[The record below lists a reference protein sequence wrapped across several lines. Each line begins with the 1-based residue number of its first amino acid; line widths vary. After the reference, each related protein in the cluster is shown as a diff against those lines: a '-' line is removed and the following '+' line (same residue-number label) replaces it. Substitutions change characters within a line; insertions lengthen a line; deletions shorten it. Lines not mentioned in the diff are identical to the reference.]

1 METNNLVNNK
11 QLKTGENMS
20 KISKNEI
27 SKLLKQYNINEASK
41 NDCLD
46 GSIEVNIKFGEKT
59 NFFKLAKESFQLI
72 YKYSAKNKW
81 LLIVAFLLTIL
92 ITFSQIFG
100 LFISGLGLQD
110 ILSNLVFDPGTRS
123 TMRFVYLIIIFA
135 SMYLTSF
142 LCQYLQSYLLV
153 RTAQN
158 IGYFIRYDLANKLQK
173 LSISYLDTMS
183 TGDLLSRFTNDVD
196 AIVVTFS
203 QSIGQVINAFFTI
216 IGVIISI
223 FLINPVLATI
233 SIVLIPILFVFI
245 LFFIRKSQPY
255 FLKQQKILG
264 DINSDTE
271 EFISA
276 HKMTSLFR
284 FEKQVIDIFTIKNN
298 DLKNVSTRAQAI
310 SGVIF
315 PYNNFINNFTI
326 CIIACLQVILL
337 IYAPNI
343 VSITAISQLKY
354 PAIVVSMFVM
364 FLRNV
369 TSQISTIFT
378 LFNQFQLAFAA
389 LKRVNEILSQPNET
403 VQNKNIRFKKPLI
416 EFKNVSFG
424 YTPNKMVLN
433 NISFIAKPNS
443 MNAIVGPTGSGK
455 TTIISLLTRFYDT
468 NQGQILIDGKD
479 ISQYSRKSIRKEIGI
494 VLQDSYL
501 FSDTIMENIRLARP
515 GASDAEVIKA
525 AKLANAHKF
534 ITQLPHGYETKVVNG
549 EELISEGEKQLIAI
563 SRAFLSKAKI
573 IILDEAT
580 SYVDTK
586 TEKDIQ
592 IAMNKLMKSRTSFVI
607 AHRLSTIRDADN
619 IIVIKDGNLL
629 ESGNHKQLIKYNG
642 FYAKMTKAS
651 NNDLDKVK

>member
-11 QLKTGENMS
+11 QLKTN
-20 KISKNEI
+20 
-27 SKLLKQYNINEASK
+27 
-41 NDCLD
+41 
-46 GSIEVNIKFGEKT
+46 EKT
-59 NFFKLAKESFQLI
+59 NFFKLAKESFQLL
-72 YKYSAKNKW
+72 YKYSSKNKW
-81 LLIVAFLLTIL
+81 LLIVAFLLTIV

-110 ILSNLVFDPGTRS
+110 ILGNLILSPTTRS

-158 IGYFIRYDLANKLQK
+158 IGYFVRYDLANKLQK

-203 QSIGQVINAFFTI
+203 QSIGQVINASFTI

-223 FLINPVLATI
+223 FLINPVLAAI

-264 DINSDTE
+264 NINSDTE

-326 CIIACLQVILL
+326 CIIACLQAILL
-337 IYAPNI
+337 IYAPNV
-343 VSITAISQLKY
+343 VSITAISQLD
-354 PAIVVSMFVM
+354 PAIVVAMFVM

-389 LKRVNEILSQPNET
+389 LKRVNEILSQPNES

-424 YTPNKMVLN
+424 YTPSKMVLN
-433 NISFIAKPNS
+433 HISFVAKPNS

-455 TTIISLLTRFYDT
+455 TTIISLLTRFYDI

-534 ITQLPHGYETKVVNG
+534 ITQLPHGYDTKVVNG

-619 IIVIKDGNLL
+619 IVVIKDGNLL

>member
-11 QLKTGENMS
+11 QLKTNENMS
-20 KISKNEI
+20 KISRNEI
-27 SKLLKQYNINEASK
+27 LKLLKQYNINEASK

-59 NFFKLAKESFQLI
+59 NFFKLAKESFQLL

-100 LFISGLGLQD
+100 LFILGLALQD

-158 IGYFIRYDLANKLQK
+158 IGYFVRYDLANKLQK

-203 QSIGQVINAFFTI
+203 QSIGQVINASFTI

-223 FLINPVLATI
+223 FLINPVLAAI

-284 FEKQVIDIFTIKNN
+284 FEKQVIDIFKIKN
-298 DLKNVSTRAQAI
+298 DGLKNVSTRAQAI

-337 IYAPNI
+337 IYAPDV
-343 VSITAISQLKY
+343 VSITAISQLKF

-403 VQNKNIRFKKPLI
+403 VQNKNIKFGKPLI

-424 YTPNKMVLN
+424 YTPSKMVLN
-433 NISFIAKPNS
+433 NISFVAKPNS

-455 TTIISLLTRFYDT
+455 TTIISLLTRFYDI

-501 FSDTIMENIRLARP
+501 FSDTIMENIRIARP
-515 GASDAEVIKA
+515 NASDEEVIKA

-534 ITQLPHGYETKVVNG
+534 ITQLPNGYNTKVENG

-619 IIVIKDGNLL
+619 IVVIKDGNLL
-629 ESGNHKQLIKYNG
+629 ESGNHKQLIEHNG

-651 NNDLDKVK
+651 NNDLDKVQ